1 MLEWIDVMPVAEL
14 EATPKRV
21 VRVDG
26 RQMLIVRTKY
36 GVSACLNRCPHE
48 GYPLSEG
55 ELCANGTLRCH
66 WHNWTFDLVSGE
78 ALVGGDALRQF
89 PTKVEHGRVLVAPQP
104 PDITQTR
111 ACALT
116 GVVAALGDADQPRL
130 LRETARLMLAG
141 GDPLDG
147 IRASIGW
154 LAPRLQYGTTHAIA
168 GAADWLAL
176 ADAPGTQADQRLAAL
191 GEILGHIADDGRREG
206 RFPFSAATRPWD
218 AEVFLTAVEAGDE
231 STAVASV
238 RGALAAG
245 IDVAQ
250 LTPTL
255 ATAALAHYADFGH
268 SLIYTVKSAELIE
281 RLGQSVA
288 EPLLCLLVR
297 SLCYATREDL
307 LPEFHAYRDAL
318 ARFTPRPATQTQA
331 RPSLLT
337 GVSITQAIDA
347 VVSWSATYGVSEIF
361 RTLVDSAALTLLHVD
376 EASLR
381 TTSGTIAK
389 NASWLNHTHALTFAE
404 AGERVARVTPALW
417 PAVLLQI
424 ACFIGQSH
432 PFVDLD
438 QDVTAWQGGEARLV
452 MAELRESLFDHGR
465 DRFIIS
471 VHLIK
476 SLFSA
481 VKLIDGGHAD
491 AEPMTAAM
499 NRFFHAPMKGRHVI
513 RTARQMLA
521 VAAER

>member
-1 MLEWIDVMPVAEL
+1 
-14 EATPKRV
+14 
-21 VRVDG
+21 
-26 RQMLIVRTKY
+26 
-36 GVSACLNRCPHE
+36 
-48 GYPLSEG
+48 
-55 ELCANGTLRCH
+55 
-66 WHNWTFDLVSGE
+66 
-78 ALVGGDALRQF
+78 
-89 PTKVEHGRVLVAPQP
+89 
-104 PDITQTR
+104 
-111 ACALT
+111 
-116 GVVAALGDADQPRL
+116 
-130 LRETARLMLAG
+130 
-141 GDPLDG
+141 
-147 IRASIGW
+147 
-154 LAPRLQYGTTHAIA
+154 
-168 GAADWLAL
+168 
-176 ADAPGTQADQRLAAL
+176 
-191 GEILGHIADDGRREG
+191 
-206 RFPFSAATRPWD
+206 
-218 AEVFLTAVEAGDE
+218 
-231 STAVASV
+231 
-238 RGALAAG
+238 
-245 IDVAQ
+245 
-250 LTPTL
+250 
-255 ATAALAHYADFGH
+255 
-268 SLIYTVKSAELIE
+268 
-281 RLGQSVA
+281 
-288 EPLLCLLVR
+288 
-297 SLCYATREDL
+297 
-307 LPEFHAYRDAL
+307 
-318 ARFTPRPATQTQA
+318 
-331 RPSLLT
+331 
-337 GVSITQAIDA
+337 
-347 VVSWSATYGVSEIF
+347 
-361 RTLVDSAALTLLHVD
+361 LTLLHVD